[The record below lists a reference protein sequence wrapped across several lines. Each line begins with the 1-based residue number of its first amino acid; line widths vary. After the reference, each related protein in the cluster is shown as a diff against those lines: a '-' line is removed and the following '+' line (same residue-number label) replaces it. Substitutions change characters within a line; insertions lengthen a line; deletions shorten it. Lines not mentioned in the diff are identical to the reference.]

1 MTSAAKASDRVK
13 AKSMKAVGSGGAGR
27 GPGEV
32 YHGGNL
38 AAARERFPDAP
49 QPWLDLS
56 TGINPIAYEVGELPP
71 EAWTRLPEAAAIRA
85 LEAAAACAYRVPD
98 SATVVAAPGEQA
110 LIQLLPV

>member
-56 TGINPIAYEVGELPP
+56 TGINPIAY
-71 EAWTRLPEAAAIRA
+71 
-85 LEAAAACAYRVPD
+85 RVAD

-110 LIQLLPV
+110 LIQLLPVLSPVLLPLLLRRLVSARRVGILGFT